1 MAFKSKY
8 PESAKPMRSKD
19 DYDAY
24 GPPGNLT
31 LLEKELFKAAEKNDV
46 AEAKKLIAKG
56 ASVNAADGV
65 GQTALFYACWKGQ
78 LEVAELLLNHPK
90 INCMDRPDKWH
101 NTALHYASCC
111 GHLPL
116 VELLVQKGANLQL
129 VDKAPGYGLN
139 ALQYAKKYH
148 RAKVAKFLEPLM
160 AQAAEPELLL
170 NELQIEDEQPSSSQD
185 EQVLGFR

>member
-8 PESAKPMRSKD
+8 PDSAKPMRSKD

-56 ASVNAADGV
+56 AGVNAADGV

-90 INCMDRPDKWH
+90 INCRRPDIC
-101 NTALHYASCC
+101 LCF
-111 GHLPL
+111 LPL
-116 VELLVQKGANLQL
+116 
-129 VDKAPGYGLN
+129 YT
-139 ALQYAKKYH
+139 
-148 RAKVAKFLEPLM
+148 
-160 AQAAEPELLL
+160 
-170 NELQIEDEQPSSSQD
+170 
-185 EQVLGFR
+185 